1 MVAVAGRLDEVCK
14 FCITNVLAGPRRNFS
29 KGSKSDIGGDG
40 VESAGY
46 APSKIHSLY
55 YGLKVEG
62 GGIFAQDS
70 FVEVVQIDVRSD
82 A

>member
-14 FCITNVLAGPRRNFS
+14 FCITNVLAGPRNFS
-29 KGSKSDIGGDG
+29 KGSKSVIGGDG

-62 GGIFAQDS
+62 GGIFAQGS
-70 FVEVVQIDVRSD
+70 FVEVVQIDVRID